1 MNALDLEAIEKGFAA
16 PTGERKLVLQVDRL
30 SVASGEH
37 FALRGASGCGK
48 TTLLHVIAGIITPD
62 TGRIVVAGRE
72 MPQAFEAERDQIRA
86 SSIGYVFQSFNLLE
100 AYTALENVALGMSF
114 CGRVDIERGCA
125 LLERMGLGAR
135 LHHRPSQLSVGQQQR
150 VAIARAIA
158 SRPTLVL
165 ADEPTG
171 NLDPEAAQTAVRLI
185 REVCHEVGAALLL
198 VSHDERI
205 LGHFDRCLDLAK
217 LNLAYR
223 GPERDGLFEDPAGA
237 GT

>member
-1 MNALDLEAIEKGFAA
+1 MNALDVELVEKWFPTPSGDRRRFLHIE
-16 PTGERKLVLQVDRL
+16 RL
-30 SVASGEH
+30 SVAEGEH
-37 FALRGASGCGK
+37 LALRGASGCGK
-48 TTLLHVIAGIITPD
+48 TTLLHVIAGIIAAD
-62 TGRIVVAGRE
+62 VGRIRIAGRE
-72 MPQAFEAERDQIRA
+72 MPRGLEAERDRVRA

-114 CGRVDIERGCA
+114 CGRVDIDRACE
-125 LLERMGLGAR
+125 LLERMGLGGR

-158 SRPTLVL
+158 SRPSLVL

-171 NLDPEAAQTAVRLI
+171 NLDPVAAKTAVHLI
-185 REVCHEVGAALLL
+185 RDVCREIGAALLI

-205 LGHFDRCLDLAK
+205 LGHFDRCLDLAD

-223 GPERDGLFEDPAGA
+223 SAKWDASDVEPVGVQA
-237 GT
+237 

>member
-1 MNALDLEAIEKGFAA
+1 VNALDVEGIEKWFAT
-16 PTGERKLVLQVDRL
+16 PSGERKLFLRIDHL
-30 SVASGEH
+30 SVAAGEH
-37 FALRGASGCGK
+37 LALRGASGCGK
-48 TTLLHVIAGIITPD
+48 TTLLHVIAGI
-62 TGRIVVAGRE
+62 VAGDSGRVLVAGQE
-72 MPQAFEAERDQIRA
+72 MPRSPEAERDRVRA

-114 CGRVDIERGCA
+114 CGRLDIERGCE
-125 LLERMGLGAR
+125 LLERMGLGAH

-158 SRPTLVL
+158 ARPALVL

-171 NLDPEAAQTAVRLI
+171 NLDPTAAQTAVRLVRDVC
-185 REVCHEVGAALLL
+185 REIGAALLI

-205 LGHFDRCLDLAK
+205 LGHFDRCLDLEA

-223 GPERDGLFEDPAGA
+223 GTGRVGLDDERLGVEA
-237 GT
+237 